1 MDSFENDIN
10 KTNFFMKDLATE
22 DIKSI
27 NTNLSNFN
35 IGHLSSIKLFK
46 NNLTDL
52 QKTGNSI
59 SNYISKDI
67 SSIGL
72 SILKKSDKE
81 KFKDKAINLEKEK
94 YEDSWIDIYSQDIT
108 KIILIKVVD
117 QCYFE
122 GHLHLRS
129 NLNTEYIIVKFIN
142 KKSHYMI
149 TPSIFFI
156 KPRDEIII
164 NIKRF
169 CKLAP
174 DIPNSKIKESLI
186 MLSSKT
192 SNKIDDLNDIKTYWK
207 NEENIYSPNYQIF
220 YFSLILDNGYNPI
233 YYDKL
238 VEDRK
243 RWIEAFYSKTNINE
257 IKDINTIRDH
267 IEDLKIN
274 IKEYRNKINKKEIEF
289 EQLFERSKNKNINEK
304 RKIKLESNKN
314 IIIDE
319 EVFYE
324 VEEDNNEKTKN
335 EILTKDIKKNIFDI
349 LNDENGITI
358 PMALFVMSIGLF
370 VGKFIKFFIFE

>member
-257 IKDINTIRDH
+257 IKDI
-267 IEDLKIN
+267 
-274 IKEYRNKINKKEIEF
+274 
-289 EQLFERSKNKNINEK
+289 
-304 RKIKLESNKN
+304 
-314 IIIDE
+314 
-319 EVFYE
+319 
-324 VEEDNNEKTKN
+324 
-335 EILTKDIKKNIFDI
+335 
-349 LNDENGITI
+349 
-358 PMALFVMSIGLF
+358 
-370 VGKFIKFFIFE
+370 